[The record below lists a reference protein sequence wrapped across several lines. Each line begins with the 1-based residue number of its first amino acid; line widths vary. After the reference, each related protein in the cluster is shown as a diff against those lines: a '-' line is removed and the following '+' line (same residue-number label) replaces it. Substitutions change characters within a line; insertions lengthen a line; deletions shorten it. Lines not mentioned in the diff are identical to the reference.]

1 MTRYAQVLDGTA
13 TEKQFPGMAQRLDTR
28 EWVAFTY
35 ADEATRNACGWYSFE
50 PAPAPTVTS
59 SQIAV
64 HVGPVYDSKTG
75 AVADTWVVR
84 AKSAD
89 ELAADTA
96 ITNRTALQT
105 NLTTDLAAMQTI
117 INDTNANINANP
129 AARMKDIARMLRRL
143 GRVALNDYRGTD

>member
-13 TEKQFPGMAQRLDTR
+13 TEQRLPGMAQRLDTG

-35 ADEATRNACGWYSFE
+35 ASEADRNACGWYSFE
-50 PAPAPTVTS
+50 PVPAPSVTS

-64 HVGPVYDSKTG
+64 RVGPVYNAQTDT
-75 AVADTWVVR
+75 VTDTWTVR
-84 AKSAD
+84 AKTAD
-89 ELAADTA
+89 ELAVDTA
-96 ITNRTALQT
+96 TTNQTAIQT
-105 NLTTDLAAMQTI
+105 NLTTDLAAMQAI